1 MLSKS
6 RATAILFSDPAV
18 NISDHEKE
26 RVAMIR
32 TAFVAAWMLGMA
44 IAANAAPIPL
54 QRGVGV
60 HEWLNWSPVEDDG
73 SYRWP
78 PYRSEQEWRAGH
90 GPLTDWPG
98 DAFAR
103 IRSMGFD
110 FVRLSVDPG
119 PLLASRGAKRQQAL
133 DILAAAV
140 ERVTSAG
147 LKVVFDLHGV
157 TQVPAYSMEMI
168 YDGADS
174 EGVASYR
181 EMVVA
186 VATMLAR
193 VGADKV
199 ALEPYNEPAYY
210 PCDSSG
216 SDDWQR
222 IMADTVRDIRAVSS
236 ELTIVATGA
245 CGGSIAGLVNLA
257 PGFDDPNI
265 YYSFHMYEPHSFT
278 HQRSEGTGAFAS
290 GLPWPADSSTPEKV
304 TETLKAQMDAA
315 GLSPV
320 EQVMN
325 MVAAREAIARYF
337 EQNWGPSQLEAS
349 FRQAVDWAEAHGIP
363 GRRLFM
369 GEFGVILMSA
379 DGRMGAFDA
388 DRLRYL
394 EAVRQQAERLAIP
407 WSVWEFANPHGMSL
421 ILPDGPPVA
430 DGGLVRALGLA
441 SQ

>member
-1 MLSKS
+1 M
-6 RATAILFSDPAV
+6 AC
-18 NISDHEKE
+18 
-26 RVAMIR
+26 
-32 TAFVAAWMLGMA
+32 VAAWVLGMA
-44 IAANAAPIPL
+44 VAAGAAPIPL

-73 SYRWP
+73 SYSWP
-78 PYRSEQEWRAGH
+78 PYRSEQEWLAGH
-90 GPLTDWPG
+90 RPLTDWPG
-98 DAFAR
+98 GDEFAR
-103 IRSMGFD
+103 VRSMGFD

-119 PLLASRGAKRQQAL
+119 PLLASEGAKRKQAL

-140 ERVTSAG
+140 ERITSAG

-157 TQVPAYSMEMI
+157 TQVPANSMEMI
-168 YDGADS
+168 YGGADS
-174 EGVASYR
+174 EGVARYR

-186 VATMLAR
+186 VATMLVK
-193 VGADKV
+193 VGTDKV
-199 ALEPYNEPAYY
+199 AIEPYNEPAYY

-222 IMADTVRDIRAVSS
+222 IMAGTVRDIRAVSS
-236 ELTIVATGA
+236 EITIVATGA
-245 CGGSIAGLVNLA
+245 CGGSIAGLVNLT
-257 PGFDDPNI
+257 PDFDDSNL

-278 HQRSEGTGAFAS
+278 HQRPDGTNTFAS
-290 GLPWPADSSTPEKV
+290 GLPWPADSSTPEV
-304 TETLKAQMDAA
+304 VAETLKAQMDAA
-315 GLSPV
+315 GLISV

-337 EQNWGPSQLEAS
+337 EQNWGQSQLEAS

-369 GEFGVILMSA
+369 GEFGVILMST

-394 EAVRQQAERLAIP
+394 RAVRQQAERFAIP
-407 WSVWEFANPHGMSL
+407 WSVWEFSNPHGMTV
-421 ILPDGPPVA
+421 IRPDGPAVP
-430 DGGLVRALGLA
+430 DSLMLQALGLP
-441 SQ
+441 

>member
-1 MLSKS
+1 
-6 RATAILFSDPAV
+6 
-18 NISDHEKE
+18 
-26 RVAMIR
+26 
-32 TAFVAAWMLGMA
+32 
-44 IAANAAPIPL
+44 
-54 QRGVGV
+54 
-60 HEWLNWSPVEDDG
+60 LNWSPVEEDG

-90 GPLTDWPG
+90 RPLTDWPG
-98 DAFAR
+98 DAFAH

-186 VATMLAR
+186 VAAMLAR
-193 VGADKV
+193 VGTDKV

-257 PGFDDPNI
+257 PGFDDPNV
-265 YYSFHMYEPHSFT
+265 YYSFHMYEP
-278 HQRSEGTGAFAS
+278 
-290 GLPWPADSSTPEKV
+290 
-304 TETLKAQMDAA
+304 
-315 GLSPV
+315 
-320 EQVMN
+320 
-325 MVAAREAIARYF
+325 
-337 EQNWGPSQLEAS
+337 
-349 FRQAVDWAEAHGIP
+349 
-363 GRRLFM
+363 
-369 GEFGVILMSA
+369 
-379 DGRMGAFDA
+379 
-388 DRLRYL
+388 
-394 EAVRQQAERLAIP
+394 
-407 WSVWEFANPHGMSL
+407 
-421 ILPDGPPVA
+421 
-430 DGGLVRALGLA
+430 
-441 SQ
+441 

>member
-1 MLSKS
+1 MRK
-6 RATAILFSDPAV
+6 V
-18 NISDHEKE
+18 
-26 RVAMIR
+26 VC
-32 TAFVAAWMLGMA
+32 VAAWVLGMA
-44 IAANAAPIPL
+44 ITAEAAPIAL
-54 QRGVGV
+54 EHGVGV
-60 HEWLNWSPVEDDG
+60 HEWLNWSPVEKDG

-78 PYRSEQEWRAGH
+78 PYRSEKEWLAGSR
-90 GPLTDWPG
+90 PLTDWPQG
-98 DAFAR
+98 EEFAR

-119 PLLASRGAKRQQAL
+119 PLLASDGARRQQAL

-140 ERVTSAG
+140 ERVVSTG

-168 YDGADS
+168 YGGADS
-174 EGVASYR
+174 EGVARYR
-181 EMVVA
+181 KMVVA
-186 VATMLAR
+186 VATMLVK

-222 IMADTVRDIRAVSS
+222 IMAGTVHDIRAVSND
-236 ELTIVATGA
+236 LTIVATGA

-257 PGFDDPNI
+257 PGFDDPNL

-278 HQRSEGTGAFAS
+278 HQRPDGTNTFAS
-290 GLPWPADSSTPEKV
+290 GLPWPADSSTPEAV
-304 TETLKAQMDAA
+304 TETLRKQMDAA
-315 GLSPV
+315 GLSEV
-320 EQVMN
+320 EQMMN
-325 MVAAREAIARYF
+325 MVAARQAIARYF

-363 GRRLFM
+363 SRRLFV

-394 EAVRQQAERLAIP
+394 AAVRRQAEHFAIP
-407 WSVWEFANPHGMSL
+407 WSAWEFSNPYGMSV
-421 ILPDGPPVA
+421 IRPDGSAIPDA
-430 DGGLVRALGLA
+430 EMLRALGLP
-441 SQ
+441 

>member
-1 MLSKS
+1 M
-6 RATAILFSDPAV
+6 RRIACI
-18 NISDHEKE
+18 
-26 RVAMIR
+26 
-32 TAFVAAWMLGMA
+32 AAWVLGMA
-44 IAANAAPIPL
+44 MAANAAPIPL

-60 HEWLNWSPVEDDG
+60 HGWLNWSPIEDDG

-78 PYRSEQEWRAGH
+78 PYRSEKEWRAGDR
-90 GPLTDWPG
+90 PLANWRDG
-98 DAFAR
+98 EAFAS

-119 PLLASRGAKRQQAL
+119 PLLASEGAKRQQAL

-174 EGVASYR
+174 GGVASYR

-186 VATMLAR
+186 VATML
-193 VGADKV
+193 VKIGTDKV
-199 ALEPYNEPAYY
+199 AIEPYNEPAYY

-222 IMADTVRDIRAVSS
+222 IMAGTIRDIRAVSS

-245 CGGSIAGLVNLA
+245 CGGSIAGLVNLT
-257 PGFDDPNI
+257 PGFDDPNL

-278 HQRSEGTGAFAS
+278 HQRSDGTNTFAS
-290 GLPWPADSSTPEKV
+290 GLPWPADSSTPEV
-304 TETLKAQMDAA
+304 VIETLKAQMDAA

-363 GRRLFM
+363 SRRLFM

-394 EAVRQQAERLAIP
+394 KAVRQQAERFAIP
-407 WSVWEFANPHGMSL
+407 WSVWEFSNPYGMTV
-421 ILPDGPPVA
+421 IRQEGPAVPDSEM
-430 DGGLVRALGLA
+430 LRALGLP
-441 SQ
+441 

>member
-1 MLSKS
+1 MK
-6 RATAILFSDPAV
+6 RMV
-18 NISDHEKE
+18 C
-26 RVAMIR
+26 
-32 TAFVAAWMLGMA
+32 VAAWVLGMA

-60 HEWLNWSPVEDDG
+60 HEWLNWSPLEGDG

-78 PYRSEQEWRAGH
+78 PYRSEKEWRSGRR
-90 GPLTDWPG
+90 PLTDWPDR
-98 DAFAR
+98 DAFAQ

-119 PLLASRGAKRQQAL
+119 PRLASKGAKRQQAL

-140 ERVTSAG
+140 ERIASAG
-147 LKVVFDLHGV
+147 LKVVLDLHGV

-174 EGVASYR
+174 EGVARYR

-186 VATMLAR
+186 VATMLVK
-193 VGADKV
+193 VGTDKV

-222 IMADTVRDIRAVSS
+222 IMARTIRDIRAVST

-245 CGGSIAGLVNLA
+245 CGGSIAGLVNLT
-257 PGFDDPNI
+257 PDFDDPNL

-278 HQRSEGTGAFAS
+278 HQRPQGTNTFAL

-304 TETLKAQMDAA
+304 TETLKAKMDAA
-315 GLSPV
+315 GLSTV
-320 EQVMN
+320 EQVIN
-325 MVAAREAIARYF
+325 MVAARGAIARYF
-337 EQNWGPSQLEAS
+337 EQNWGSSQLEAS
-349 FRQAVDWAEAHGIP
+349 FRQAVDWAEGHGIP
-363 GRRLFM
+363 SRRLFM

-394 EAVRQQAERLAIP
+394 TAVRQQAERFAIP
-407 WSVWEFANPHGMSL
+407 WSVWEFFNPYGMTL
-421 ILPDGPPVA
+421 IPPDGPAVPDA
-430 DGGLVRALGLA
+430 GLIRALGLA